1 MKTNKGMGLS
11 KKYINIH
18 KLIKA
23 SDSKFLKRLPDFA
36 IYMVKLII
44 RQNEINRILSVYAN
58 FEGVDFLPKIIDEL
72 NVKVEIVGKENLPE
86 NGRCFFVANHPF
98 GFVDGLILTSTVG
111 EKYGDFRAI
120 GNDVFRL
127 IPHLKGNIAAVNVF
141 GTNSREYVIELERVF
156 SSDIPITHFPAG
168 LVSRI
173 KKGKVEDSD
182 WQKGFIKKA
191 VANQR
196 NVVPFYFY
204 GRNSLLF
211 YFIYIARKTI
221 GISKTMELVLL
232 PHELFNKRNKTIRVK
247 IGKPISYST
256 FDKSKSH
263 YDWAQFVKKQVYN
276 LKNAI

>member
-1 MKTNKGMGLS
+1 MVME
-11 KKYINIH
+11 YININ
-18 KLIKA
+18 KQIKE
-23 SDSKFLKRLPDFA
+23 SSSKFLKKLPCFFVNW
-36 IYMVKLII
+36 IKIII
-44 RQNEINRILSVYAN
+44 RQ
-58 FEGVDFLPKIIDEL
+58 DEL
-72 NVKVEIVGKENLPE
+72 NFILAKYSKYEGVRFLAKIVKELNIKVEIEGIENLPD

-98 GFVDGLILTSTVG
+98 GFVDGLILTSTVAN
-111 EKYGDFRAI
+111 KYGDFKAI
-120 GNDVFRL
+120 GNNVFML

-141 GTNSREYVIELERVF
+141 GTNSREYVLELDRVF
-156 SSDIPITHFPAG
+156 NSDIPITHFPAG

-182 WQKGFIKKA
+182 WQKGFIKKE

-196 NVVPFYFY
+196 NVVPFYFF

-211 YFIYIARKTI
+211 YFIYITRKTF
-221 GISKTMELVLL
+221 GISKTLELVLL

-256 FDKSKSH
+256 FDMSRTH

>member
-1 MKTNKGMGLS
+1 MDLS
-11 KKYINIH
+11 KEYINIH
-18 KLIKA
+18 RLIKA
-23 SDSKFLKRLPDFA
+23 SDSKLLKRLPDFV
-36 IYMVKLII
+36 IYLIKLII

-72 NVKVEIVGKENLPE
+72 NIKVEIVGKENLPE

-120 GNDVFRL
+120 GNNVFML

-156 SSDIPITHFPAG
+156 NSDIPITHFPAG

-191 VANQR
+191 VAYQR

-211 YFIYIARKTI
+211 YFIYIARKTF
-221 GISKTMELVLL
+221 GISKTLELVLL

-256 FDKSKSH
+256 FDMSRSH
-263 YDWAQFVKKQVYN
+263 YDWTQFVKKQVYN
-276 LKNAI
+276 LKDIK

>member
-1 MKTNKGMGLS
+1 MDLS
-11 KKYINIH
+11 KEYINIH

-36 IYMVKLII
+36 IYLVKLII

-72 NVKVEIVGKENLPE
+72 NIKVEIVGKENLPE

-98 GFVDGLILTSTVG
+98 GFVDGLILTNTVG

-120 GNDVFRL
+120 GNNVFML

-141 GTNSREYVIELERVF
+141 GTNSREYILELERVF
-156 SSDIPITHFPAG
+156 NSDIPITHFPAG
-168 LVSRI
+168 IVSRI

-182 WQKGFIKKA
+182 WQKAFIKKA
-191 VANQR
+191 VAYQR
-196 NVVPFYFY
+196 NVVPFYFF

-211 YFIYIARKTI
+211 YFIYIARKTF
-221 GISKTMELVLL
+221 GISKNLELVLL
-232 PHELFNKRNKTIRVK
+232 PIELFSKRNKTIRVK
-247 IGKPISYST
+247 IGKPISYSA
-256 FDKSKSH
+256 FDMSRSH

>member
-1 MKTNKGMGLS
+1 N
-11 KKYINIH
+11 
-18 KLIKA
+18 
-23 SDSKFLKRLPDFA
+23 
-36 IYMVKLII
+36 
-44 RQNEINRILSVYAN
+44 
-58 FEGVDFLPKIIDEL
+58 
-72 NVKVEIVGKENLPE
+72 NV
-86 NGRCFFVANHPF
+86 FM
-98 GFVDGLILTSTVG
+98 
-111 EKYGDFRAI
+111 
-120 GNDVFRL
+120 L

-141 GTNSREYVIELERVF
+141 GTNSREYVLELERVF
-156 SSDIPITHFPAG
+156 NSDIPITHFPAG

-196 NVVPFYFY
+196 NVVPFYFF

-211 YFIYIARKTI
+211 YFIYITRKTF
-221 GISKTMELVLL
+221 GISKTLELVLL

-256 FDKSKSH
+256 FDMSNSH
-263 YDWAQFVKKQVYN
+263 HDWVQFVKKQVYN